1 MKKMALLAFL
11 AAGTLSAQPLT
22 LTPEQKA
29 LAAAGNDF
37 SFRFLQQVE
46 QAGKGDWFVS
56 PASLQFLLGV
66 ILNGAQAATAD
77 EIAATLGIQAD
88 RLDALN
94 DYNRLLLE
102 RFPKLDPQTKLRIG
116 NAVFVNQEFPINK
129 DFQKLTEKYYGA
141 EVKNLDFRNGN
152 ASLRAING
160 WCSKQTE
167 GLIPA
172 VLEKVEPSMF
182 AYLLNA
188 LYFKGSWEHQFSKSS
203 TRERTFRMASG
214 EETQVQMMQQERK
227 FAYGEDALFRCLRLP
242 YGNGSYAMYLL
253 LPQEGRTI
261 AEVLASL
268 DAASWETVSEQMY
281 ASSKVNL
288 WLPTFETRYHIRLND
303 ILCTLGMPGAFK
315 EGADLKKMSALAD
328 CLDFV
333 QQDAV
338 IKVDEKGSEAAAV
351 TSAGVIGATAVMPTR
366 IIQFHCDR
374 PFIYLIT
381 ETATGSILFAGEFT
395 GE

>member
-1 MKKMALLAFL
+1 MKKMAFLAFL
-11 AAGTLSAQPLT
+11 AAGSLSAQPIT

-56 PASLQFLLGV
+56 PTSLQFLLGV

-94 DYNRLLLE
+94 DYNRMLLE
-102 RFPKLDPQTKLRIG
+102 RFPKLDPDTKLRIG
-116 NAVFVNQEFPINK
+116 NAVFVNQEFPIRK
-129 DFQKLTEKYYGA
+129 DFQKLTGTYYNA

-152 ASLRAING
+152 AALRAING

-203 TRERTFRMASG
+203 TRERTFHTASG
-214 EETQVQMMQQERK
+214 EEEQVLMMQQERK

-253 LPQEGRTI
+253 LPQEGRTV

-268 DAASWETVSEQMY
+268 DAASWETVSGQMY

-288 WLPTFETRYHIRLND
+288 WLPKFETRFHIQLND
-303 ILCTLGMPGAFK
+303 ILCQLGMPGAFQ
-315 EGADLKKMSALAD
+315 EGADLKKMSELAD

-351 TSAGVIGATAVMPTR
+351 TSAGVLGATAVMPSR

-381 ETATGSILFAGEFT
+381 EAATGSILFAGEFT